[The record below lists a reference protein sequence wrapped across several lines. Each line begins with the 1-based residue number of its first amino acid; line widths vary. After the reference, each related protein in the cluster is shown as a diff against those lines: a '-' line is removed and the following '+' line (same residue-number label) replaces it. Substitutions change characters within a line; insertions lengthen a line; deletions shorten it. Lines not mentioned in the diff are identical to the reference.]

1 MARKEMTEEQKA
13 TARDNLARARAA
25 RREKLEARSAE
36 LVEEEPEAHVIAPQE
51 DVEWVPWVP
60 VEEPKDEARDKLLA
74 AIDPDIAALFTP
86 DEIAAI
92 IGKAT
97 ENALNEKKA
106 QARKTLEARAKTQA
120 RVEQE
125 LVSQDVIRTAEEQA
139 RMDELVTWRCRLPDS
154 GDERLLRIDG
164 RIIRHDQVVTT
175 SRAEFA
181 SAAEMM
187 YRAWHTELRFK
198 GLKPREQMRDFQS
211 FELPVQVH

>member
-1 MARKEMTEEQKA
+1 MQEANTRIEAMRAQLESAQ
-13 TARDNLARARAA
+13 RLAQIRA
-25 RREKLEARSAE
+25 
-36 LVEEEPEAHVIAPQE
+36 VPQ
-51 DVEWVPWVP
+51 V
-60 VEEPKDEARDKLLA
+60 
-74 AIDPDIAALFTP
+74 FTP

-120 RVEQE
+120 RVEQG

>member
-120 RVEQE
+120 RVEQG